1 MIERERARAKVI
13 VIIDEHVEVKL
24 ILGIISLVIGMLVLT
39 FAIFGWPQTV
49 QTLFNIYNRYIC
61 LFGSFG
67 AIISGASLINES
79 LATRKALNSN
89 IDQVRA

>member
-24 ILGIISLVIGMLVLT
+24 ILGIISLVIGTPVLAFT
-39 FAIFGWPQTV
+39 IFGWPQTV
-49 QTLFNIYNRYIC
+49 QTFFSIFNRYIC
-61 LFGSFG
+61 VLGSFG

-89 IDQVRA
+89 IDQVKA